1 MEVITIYLRILYIKK
16 LERYQTR
23 GGENVVYDFD
33 KIKLVI
39 WDLDDTLWTG
49 TLSEGE
55 VTVSTQNLQLV
66 KRLTD
71 IGIVNSICSKNDLEP
86 VQKKLKE
93 LGVFEQ
99 FVFISVNWEPKGGRI
114 KQTISDMQLRPSNV
128 LFIDDNPS
136 NLEEARFFCP
146 ELMTIPPENLPELFQ
161 EALSCSKEDVSHKRL
176 IQYRILEEKQNQ
188 KKQFVSNEE
197 FLYSSNIQVSFG
209 QNCSANLERI
219 HDLVWRSNQLN
230 FTKVRSTK
238 EELRELFADKSVNCG
253 YVRVSDRFGDY
264 GITGFYALKNKKLI
278 HFCFSCRTLGMGI
291 EQYVYGKLGRPGLQI
306 VGEVV
311 SDLSREEI
319 PGWINQNSHSPEE
332 KNIKVKNGIAHS
344 VLIKGPC
351 DLFQI
356 LPYIEDKS
364 IIDTEFTYVNKN
376 GVTIESTGHTTHI
389 VEAMRLSD
397 TQKQR
402 IISEVPFAD
411 GEIYSNRIYNDTYKV
426 VIISILQDANL
437 GVYRRKETGERVAF
451 LEGYHPITDP
461 KNWNS
466 YICGEYNCAGF
477 RFTEE
482 YLRQFSEQYEFVG
495 INTPNQI
502 VENLK
507 YIRKHL
513 SNDCTMA
520 VMLGGE
526 LYYEKNVFPAYENRH
541 LVHKE
546 INDSIRAVADNL
558 NIRLIDVNRYLVD
571 QSSFYDHFNHYIK
584 PIYYQLAGEIVAL
597 INEKTGSKLKE
608 TSKIKM
614 VQVHLKEIL
623 APFYYQIRRTLGK
636 WI

>member
-1 MEVITIYLRILYIKK
+1 MWLMLFHKR
-16 LERYQTR
+16 LEDRNKR
-23 GGENVVYDFD
+23 GERAVYDFN

-39 WDLDDTLWTG
+39 WDLDDSFWTG

-55 VTVSTQNLQLV
+55 ISTPLQNIKLV
-66 KRLTD
+66 NRLTD

-93 LGVFEQ
+93 LGVLDQ
-99 FVFISVNWEPKGGRI
+99 FVFMSVNWEPKGGRI
-114 KQTISDMQLRPSNV
+114 KQMISDMQLRPVNV

-146 ELMTIPPENLPELFQ
+146 ELMTMSPENLPELFQ
-161 EALSCSKEDVSHKRL
+161 EALGCNKEDLSHKRL

-209 QNCSANLERI
+209 QDCSANLERI

-264 GITGFYALKNKKLI
+264 GITGFYALKDKKLI

-291 EQYVYGKLGRPGLQI
+291 EQYVYGKLGRPELQI

-319 PGWINQNSHSPEE
+319 PGWINQNSHSLEE
-332 KNIKVKNGIAHS
+332 KFIKVKNRTAHS

-356 LPYIEDKS
+356 LPYIANKS
-364 IIDTEFTYVNKN
+364 IIDTEFTYVNKK

-397 TQKQR
+397 IQKQQVL
-402 IISEVPFAD
+402 SEVPFAD
-411 GEIYSNRIYNDTYKV
+411 EGIYSKQIYDSRYKI

-437 GVYRRKETGERVAF
+437 GVYRRKGTGERIAF
-451 LEGYHPITDP
+451 LEGYHPITDSQ
-461 KNWNS
+461 NWDS
-466 YICGEYNCAGF
+466 YITEKYNCSGF
-477 RFTEE
+477 KFTEE
-482 YLRQFSEQYEFVG
+482 NFRCFSEQYEFVG
-495 INTPNQI
+495 INTPDQI
-502 VENLK
+502 VENLR

-513 SNDCTMA
+513 SNDCMMV

-526 LYYEKNVFPAYENRH
+526 LYYEKNTFPAYENRH

-546 INDSIRAVADNL
+546 INDAIRAVADDL

-584 PIYYQLAGEIVAL
+584 PVYYQLAGEIVAL
-597 INEKTGSKLKE
+597 INEQTGAQLKE
-608 TSKIKM
+608 TSKLKM
-614 VQVHLKEIL
+614 IQVHMKEVL
-623 APFYYQIRRTLGK
+623 APIYYKIRK
-636 WI
+636 VQDK

>member
-1 MEVITIYLRILYIKK
+1 M
-16 LERYQTR
+16 
-23 GGENVVYDFD
+23 YDFK

-39 WDLDDTLWTG
+39 WDLDDTFWTG
-49 TLSEGE
+49 ILSEGE
-55 VTVSTQNLQLV
+55 VIVPQQNIKLV
-66 KRLTD
+66 NRLTD
-71 IGIVNSICSKNDLEP
+71 IGIVNSVCSKNDLEP

-93 LGVFEQ
+93 LGVLDQ
-99 FVFISVNWEPKGGRI
+99 FVFMSVNWEPKGGRI
-114 KQTISDMQLRPSNV
+114 KQMISDMQLRPVNV

-146 ELMTIPPENLPELFQ
+146 ELMIMPPENLPELFR
-161 EALSCSKEDVSHKRL
+161 ETLSCNKEDLSHKRL
-176 IQYRILEEKQNQ
+176 TQYRILEEKQNQ

-209 QNCSANLERI
+209 QDCSANLERI

-389 VEAMRLSD
+389 VESMRLSD

-411 GEIYSNRIYNDTYKV
+411 EGIYSKRIYNGTYKV

-437 GVYRRKETGERVAF
+437 GVYRRKRTGERIAF

-461 KNWNS
+461 KNWDS
-466 YICGEYNCAGF
+466 YIYGEYNCAGF
-477 RFTEE
+477 RFVEE
-482 YLRQFSEQYEFVG
+482 DLRQFSEQYEFVG

-513 SNDCTMA
+513 SSDCMMV

-526 LYYEKNVFPAYENRH
+526 LYYEKNTFPAYKNRH

-546 INDSIRAVADNL
+546 INDAIRAVADDL
-558 NIRLIDVNRYLVD
+558 NIRLVDVNRYLVD

-584 PIYYQLAGEIVAL
+584 PVYYQLAEEIVDL
-597 INEKTGSKLKE
+597 INEKTGLELKE
-608 TSKIKM
+608 TSKLKM
-614 VQVHLKEIL
+614 VQIHLKEIL
-623 APFYYQIRRTLGK
+623 APFYYKIKKDRK
-636 WI
+636 